1 MKLHAYTYHVLIHIS
16 ILSCAAGEERQQAK
30 AMSRKEDNIG
40 LSYPQTKGYIGSQP
54 EKQSGKTGSNEF
66 KEGIAT

>member
-1 MKLHAYTYHVLIHIS
+1 
-16 ILSCAAGEERQQAK
+16 LSCAAGEERQQAK